1 MFKNMTIRL
10 KLIMQ
15 TAVPVIVI
23 LILASLVMN
32 FTYSKVKE
40 LDDIQQSS
48 KLLNSISFLI
58 HETQKE
64 RGMTAG
70 FIGSNGKN
78 FKDMLSQQR
87 NLTNNRL
94 KELKGVIAKVNIKAI
109 DIKTSDAID
118 KALKDTTKIKEIR
131 LKVDSLSIKI
141 PKVMSYYTN
150 MNTKFLNTIVKISN
164 FSSSP
169 EVTKQIIAYFNFL
182 MSKERAGIERAIGT
196 NISSLDYFK
205 NGSETKFSSLI
216 VSQNSYM
223 SSFKEYASEDALAFY
238 SKTLNNNSVKEVKR
252 MRKVILNTKG
262 IGGFGVDG
270 GYWFTTITKKLGLL
284 KKTEN
289 SIVLSLRLSD
299 RNVKQHVKM
308 AVSLSN
314 LVHETQKERG
324 ATAGFIG
331 SKGAKFKPE
340 MDKQRLNTN
349 EKLNIAKKTLMRLG
363 TYTLKREAKNYL
375 NKALAQLS
383 KLNKIRSSVDNMS
396 IGGKK
401 AIGYYTN
408 MHALFLN
415 VIGAITKDAKT
426 ADEARDLLAW
436 YNFIMAKER
445 AGIERAVMT
454 NTFAANKFLPG
465 MKEKFTKLVTEQNS
479 FLVSFEKS
487 ASDSMINKYKST
499 VVGKSIDEVNR
510 MRRIAFNATSIG
522 GFGIDYKYW
531 FTTITKKIN
540 LLKKIDDHLSK
551 TLEDSIDEQL
561 EQEKNVLYT
570 SGIIIFIIIIFIL
583 FFAKVIADGVTNSIE
598 RFQVGLLSFFSY
610 INRENNNTELLD
622 DKSKDE
628 LGIMA
633 KVVNENIIK
642 TKKAIEEDNDF
653 IKDTQTVM
661 NRVQNG
667 WFSQHIAANTN
678 NPSLQLLKSTINDGL
693 NNLNN
698 KVSVMNKS
706 LEEYANLDYTKEL
719 KSEGIEKDSALDNL
733 TIDINK
739 LRDAITD
746 MLIDN
751 KSNGLTLQDSSQLL
765 LSNVDILNTNA
776 NEATTSIQNAASTL
790 VDVTNNITNNTKT
803 VTDMSKFGRDV
814 KKSVEDGNTLANKT
828 TVAMDEINTEV
839 AAISDAISVIDQISF
854 QTNILS
860 LNAAVEAA
868 TAGEAGKGFAVVAQ
882 EVRNLASRSAEA
894 ANEIKALVQNA
905 TTKANDGKLIAD
917 EMITGYTSLNN
928 GITKT
933 LNLISDVE
941 KSSKEQQNGIELINT
956 AISDLDTQ
964 TQQNASIANATK
976 EIAEQ
981 TDEIAYLVVR
991 DADEK
996 EFIGKEKVKKKF
1008 IGKGK

>member
-15 TAVPVIVI
+15 TAVPITII

-40 LDDIQQSS
+40 LEGIQQSS
-48 KLLNSISFLI
+48 KLLNSISLLI

-70 FIGSNGKN
+70 FIGSGGKN
-78 FKDMLSQQR
+78 FKDKLPQQR
-87 NLTNNRL
+87 DLTSNRL
-94 KELKGVIAKVNIKAI
+94 KELKDVIVEVNIKSI
-109 DIKTSDAID
+109 DSKISNAMDR
-118 KALKDTTKIKEIR
+118 ALNDIVKINDIR
-131 LKVDSLSIKI
+131 SKVDSLSIKGGNAI
-141 PKVMSYYTN
+141 AYYTN
-150 MNTKFLNTIVKISN
+150 MNAKFLNTIVKISN

-169 EVTKQIIAYFNFL
+169 EATKQIIAYYNFL
-182 MSKERAGIERAIGT
+182 MSKERAGIERAVGT
-196 NISSLDYFK
+196 NISSLDYFR
-205 NGSETKFSSLI
+205 NGFRAKFSSLI
-216 VSQNSYM
+216 VSQDSYM
-223 SSFKEYASEDALAFY
+223 NSFKEYASKDSINFY
-238 SKTLNNNSVKEVKR
+238 NQTLNDDSVKEVNR
-252 MRKVILNTKG
+252 MRSIILETKG

-270 GYWFTTITKKLGLL
+270 PYWFKTITKKLGLL

-289 SIVLSLRLSD
+289 SIISNLRLSD
-299 RNVKQHVKM
+299 HNVKQHVKI
-308 AVSLSN
+308 AISLSN

-331 SKGAKFKPE
+331 SKGAKFK
-340 MDKQRLNTN
+340 DVVQKQRLNTN
-349 EKLNIAKKTLMRLG
+349 DKLNSAKKTLIKLG
-363 TYTLKREAKNYL
+363 THTLNKESRTYL
-375 NKALAQLS
+375 NNALAQLS
-383 KLNKIRSSVDNMS
+383 KLDKIRSSVDSFS

-408 MHALFLN
+408 MHAIFLN

-426 ADEARDLLAW
+426 AKEARDLSAW

-487 ASDSMINKYKST
+487 ASEIMIEKYNST

-510 MRRIAFNATSIG
+510 MREIAFNATAIG

-531 FTTITKKIN
+531 FATITKKIN
-540 LLKKIDDHLSK
+540 LLKKMDDYLSK
-551 TLEDSIDEQL
+551 ALESSIDIQL
-561 EQEKNVLYT
+561 EEEKNALYIAT
-570 SGIIIFIIIIFIL
+570 IIIFIIIIFIL
-583 FFAKVIADGVTNSIE
+583 FFAKVIADGVTNSIDK
-598 RFQVGLLSFFSY
+598 FQVGLLSFFSY
-610 INRENNNTELLD
+610 INRENNNTDLLD
-622 DKSKDE
+622 DNSKDE
-628 LGIMA
+628 LGVMA

-642 TKKAIEEDNDF
+642 TKKAIEDDNDF
-653 IKDTQTVM
+653 IKDTQAVM
-661 NRVQNG
+661 HRVQNG
-667 WFSQHIAANTN
+667 WFSQHIVANTN
-678 NPSLQLLKSTINDGL
+678 NPSLQLLKVTINDGL
-693 NNLNN
+693 NNLND
-698 KVSVMNKS
+698 KLSIMNKS
-706 LEEYANLDYTKEL
+706 LEEYANLDYTKKL
-719 KSEGIEKDSALDNL
+719 KVEGVEKDSALDNL

-751 KSNGLTLQDSSQLL
+751 KSNGLTLQDSSQSL
-765 LSNVDILNTNA
+765 LSNVDTLNTNA
-776 NEATTSIQNAASTL
+776 NEAATSIQNAASAL
-790 VDVTNNITNNTKT
+790 VDVTQNINNNTKT
-803 VTDMSKFGRDV
+803 VTNMSKLGGEV
-814 KKSVEDGNTLANKT
+814 KKSVEKGNTLANKT

-839 AAISDAISVIDQISF
+839 TAISNAISVIDQIAF

-882 EVRNLASRSAEA
+882 EVRNLASRSADA

-905 TTKANDGKLIAD
+905 TSKANDGKSIAD
-917 EMITGYTSLNN
+917 EMINGYSSLNN
-928 GITKT
+928 GINKT
-933 LNLISDVE
+933 LDLISDVE
-941 KSSKEQQNGIELINT
+941 KASIEQQNGIELINT
-956 AISDLDTQ
+956 TISNLDTQ
-964 TQQNASIANATK
+964 TQQNATIANATK
-976 EIAEQ
+976 SIAEQ

-991 DADEK
+991 DANEK
-996 EFIGKEKVKKKF
+996 EFIGKDKVKKKF
-1008 IGKGK
+1008 IGK